1 MIDIYFGFF
10 YPIFEP
16 LSDWIFQSFISIISS
31 IIGAFLGYFFAMRIE
46 RKKRIEE
53 KNQNIE
59 NKVNLALNS
68 VKYFNILL
76 NNTTIYLKKQLIN
89 IEEFNNAY
97 VETPCEVKYMKR
109 IASSSLKSLYDYPKK
124 EMYDAIYVLNRL
136 SSIKV
141 NISDDE
147 FNKLIDKIDF
157 IYQTIIE
164 IQTMVEKNHLFAY
177 EKQKS
182 IQSDINNLI
191 VSIVS
196 ISGRL
201 GDRQSAEILNLLNA
215 PCLSPGNT
223 NRDFLKI
230 TNQFLQ
236 PLLSYINELKRE
248 NKILQNDFEKL
259 FYKIKD
265 SLTLINDLKQNSL
278 ELVNDVNNYAT
289 KINDSQSNI
298 SNFSNKINKILAE
311 KGGS

>member
-1 MIDIYFGFF
+1 MIDIYLGFF

-16 LSDWIFQSFISIISS
+16 FTDWIIQSFISIISS

-53 KNQNIE
+53 KNHNIE

-76 NNTTIYLKKQLIN
+76 NKTTVYLTKQLKN

-97 VETPCEVKYMKR
+97 TERPCEVKYMKR
-109 IASSSLKSLYDYPKK
+109 IASSSLISLYEYPKK
-124 EMYDAIYVLNRL
+124 EMYDAIYVLNNL
-136 SSIKV
+136 SSIKL
-141 NISDDE
+141 NIIDDE
-147 FNKLIDKIDF
+147 FNRLIEKIDF
-157 IYQTIIE
+157 IYHTIIE

-182 IQSDINNLI
+182 IQTDINNLI
-191 VSIVS
+191 VSIDS

-201 GDRQSAEILNLLNA
+201 DDRQRTEILNLLNA

-230 TNQFLQ
+230 TNQFLH
-236 PLLSYINELKRE
+236 PLLNYINELKQE
-248 NKILQNDFEKL
+248 NKISQNDFEKL

-265 SLTLINDLKQNSL
+265 SLTLINDLKINSL
-278 ELVNDVNNYAT
+278 ELVSDINRYAI
-289 KINDSQSNI
+289 KINEFQPNI
-298 SNFSNKINKILAE
+298 SDFSNKLNMRLAK